1 MKVKTM
7 QWLKA
12 MVAAIVTGLANSFLS
27 AVGVA
32 GAQMVGVQVDNLS
45 PKQLIVT
52 TLMGGL
58 IGMFAYLKQS
68 PVPPDSTGNTE
79 IFINPESKTNETKT

>member
-1 MKVKTM
+1 MKQKTT

-12 MVAAIVTGLANSFLS
+12 LVAAVITGFANSFLS

-68 PVPPDSTGNTE
+68 PVPPDSSGNTE
-79 IFINPESKTNETKT
+79 TFTKPPEEPKP

>member
-1 MKVKTM
+1 MKAKTAK
-7 QWLKA
+7 WLK
-12 MVAAIVTGLANSFLS
+12 MLIAAAVTGCSNSFLS

-32 GAQMVGVQVDNLS
+32 GAQMIGVQIENLS

-58 IGMFAYLKQS
+58 IGTFAYLKQS

-79 IFINPESKTNETKT
+79 TISKP